1 MIYKVRLEIFEGPL
15 DLLLHLIR
23 ENQVNVYDI
32 PIAAITD
39 QYLEYLDFMKV
50 LNIDVAG
57 EYLVMAA
64 TLTQIKSRMLL
75 PRSEEEGG
83 DDEDPRQELV
93 DRLLEYRRYRE
104 VAENLRDREGVH
116 EGIFRRALTEAS
128 VEVPD
133 DPPAEDAFL
142 ERVSVFDLLKAFE
155 RILGQIGDI
164 GRHEIEVDEM
174 ELAERLTF
182 VMKRVR
188 SEGTEFTQM
197 FEGEIRRIELVATFL
212 AILELMRQQQIRV
225 QQSAVH
231 GAIFIYPNRDGTGVR

>member
-1 MIYKVRLEIFEGPL
+1 MTYKVRLEIFEGPL

-57 EYLVMAA
+57 EYLVIAA

-75 PRSEEEGG
+75 PRSEEEEGE
-83 DDEDPRQELV
+83 DEDPRQELV
-93 DRLLEYRRYRE
+93 DRLLEYQRYRE
-104 VAENLRDREGVH
+104 VAENLRDREGEH
-116 EGIFRRALTEAS
+116 AGIFRRALTEAS
-128 VEVPD
+128 IEVPD
-133 DPPAEDAFL
+133 EPPAEDAFL
-142 ERVSVFDLLKAFE
+142 EQVSIFDLLKAFE

-188 SEGTEFTQM
+188 SEGAEFTQM
-197 FEGEIRRIELVATFL
+197 FEGGTRRIELVATFL
-212 AILELMRQQQIRV
+212 AILELIRQRQIRV
-225 QQSAVH
+225 QQSAIH
-231 GAIFIYPNRDGTGVR
+231 GAIFIYPTGMERG